1 MPEKITISVA
11 DDALDRIDEVVA
23 ALEAG
28 GLNVEQV
35 LRPLGVITG
44 SVEDTQRVQA
54 LGAVT
59 GVASVEPQRTVQLP
73 PPDADVQ

>member
-28 GLNVEQV
+28 GLHVEQV

-44 SVEDTQRVQA
+44 SVEDTGRVQA

-73 PPDADVQ
+73 PPGSDVQ

>member
-23 ALEAG
+23 ALESG
-28 GLNVEQV
+28 GLHVEQV

-59 GVASVEPQRTVQLP
+59 GVAGVEPQRRVQLP
-73 PPDADVQ
+73 PPESDVQ

>member
-1 MPEKITISVA
+1 VPEKITISVA
-11 DDALDRIDEVVA
+11 DDALDRIDDVVT
-23 ALEAG
+23 ALESG
-28 GLNVEQV
+28 GMRVEQV

-44 SVEDTQRVQA
+44 TVEDTQRVQA

-59 GVASVEPQRTVQLP
+59 GVTAVEPQRTVQLP

>member
-28 GLNVEQV
+28 GLHVEQV

-54 LGAVT
+54 MGAVT
-59 GVASVEPQRTVQLP
+59 GVAAVEPQRTVQLP
-73 PPDADVQ
+73 PPESDVQ

>member
-1 MPEKITISVA
+1 VPEKITISVA

-28 GLNVEQV
+28 GLHVEQV

-59 GVASVEPQRTVQLP
+59 GVVAVEPQRTVQLP
-73 PPDADVQ
+73 PPESDVQ